1 MGVWILKLIM
11 YRKELEHGKS
21 CILIWGMRENSPKY
35 LFSRESMVP
44 KYYMKEKE
52 PNIVLFN
59 TNIMLNVHVK
69 KTKHNNNNNKNV
81 A

>member
-1 MGVWILKLIM
+1 
-11 YRKELEHGKS
+11 
-21 CILIWGMRENSPKY
+21 MRENSPKY

-52 PNIVLFN
+52 PNIVIFN